1 MDPQWNVEPDYDT
14 FIEMI
19 LLAIQND
26 RVQEKLKKLIL
37 ETIYEYNYDN
47 SPDRQED

>member
-26 RVQEKLKKLIL
+26 RVQEEFKKFIL
-37 ETIYEYNYDN
+37 EVIAEDRYDR